1 MCVKVQ
7 KYGDEREKYGRLKG
21 QEEGA
26 SKVRI
31 ENANNMIALGKLT
44 LEDVA
49 TFSGL
54 PLSKV
59 RELVG

>member
-7 KYGDEREKYGRLKG
+7 KYGDERERYGREVG
-21 QEEGA
+21 E
-26 SKVRI
+26 SKARI
-31 ENANNMIALGKLT
+31 ENAKNMIAAGKLT

-49 TFSGL
+49 AYSGL

-59 RELVG
+59 RELAG